1 MKQKVL
7 KIIKSK
13 NFLISLGLSFFLFLL
28 INIIVAAPKKKTISF
43 LQAQATNQN
52 QLDQFEST
60 LKKYSPQTYS
70 YLETQSEQ
78 ILKTDLQGNLTD
90 LNTKANEIDNS
101 LIAFASPITNKVKA
115 DPSKQAG
122 FYADEFAQVNSNL
135 TKIKIDLNNN
145 QSLQTNSSIYLETA
159 KAFGRIQPPPNF
171 YKFQIF
177 WIFNLTSR
185 AYIFNQ
191 LSQNPDSQKKLILLS
206 ILNNLNQSQDKVLT
220 MLNQ

>member
-90 LNTKANEIDNS
+90 LNTKANEI
-101 LIAFASPITNKVKA
+101 
-115 DPSKQAG
+115 
-122 FYADEFAQVNSNL
+122 
-135 TKIKIDLNNN
+135 
-145 QSLQTNSSIYLETA
+145 
-159 KAFGRIQPPPNF
+159 
-171 YKFQIF
+171 
-177 WIFNLTSR
+177 
-185 AYIFNQ
+185 
-191 LSQNPDSQKKLILLS
+191 
-206 ILNNLNQSQDKVLT
+206 
-220 MLNQ
+220 